1 MEVCAIPV
9 TALVDE
15 APRYARDV
23 ARPTYVEEV
32 QSWNP
37 APGWLDGVD
46 PLEALERL
54 LASPSIASKRWVWE
68 QYDHQVQAATVIGPG
83 ADAALLRIRGTNR
96 GLALVVDGN
105 GRWVWCDPRAGAAL
119 AVCEAARNL
128 AAVGA
133 RPLAVT
139 DCLNF
144 GNPEKDPV
152 YWQFVEAVRGIAA
165 ACRALGT
172 PVVSGNVSF
181 YNESA
186 EGAVLP
192 TPTIGM
198 VGVIDDLDRRVP
210 PGRAEPG
217 DVVLEIGGPGRHLGA
232 SSFLAEIA
240 GTTAGRPPR
249 VDFDAERALGEAA
262 RALAADGLVGTM
274 HDISG
279 GGLAVAAAEISFA
292 FPPRCGLELE
302 LPAGSEPFS
311 ALFGED
317 AARLV
322 AVIPAE
328 RIERALASLAERG
341 VPARR
346 AGRVTEDAVF
356 RVVGVGE
363 RPRARLFSLWDG
375 SLEQRM
381 KRVEESG

>member
-1 MEVCAIPV
+1 
-9 TALVDE
+9 
-15 APRYARDV
+15 
-23 ARPTYVEEV
+23 
-32 QSWNP
+32 
-37 APGWLDGVD
+37 
-46 PLEALERL
+46 
-54 LASPSIASKRWVWE
+54 
-68 QYDHQVQAATVIGPG
+68 
-83 ADAALLRIRGTNR
+83 
-96 GLALVVDGN
+96 
-105 GRWVWCDPRAGAAL
+105 
-119 AVCEAARNL
+119 L

-274 HDISG
+274 HDISD

-356 RVVGVGE
+356 RVVGVSE